1 MSLRIPPSTLPAI
14 AGLDRK
20 GPTAVQGQDAPGG
33 FAEAARESI
42 AATEASQQEAA
53 TAATTLAEGG
63 GNVHEAALMME
74 KADIQMRLLVKAR
87 NKVVEA
93 YQEIMRMPV

>member
-1 MSLRIPPSTLPAI
+1 MTLRIPPAALPGI
-14 AGLDRK
+14 AGLDRQST
-20 GPTAVQGQDAPGG
+20 TAAPSTSQAGG
-33 FAEAARESI
+33 FAEAARDGI
-42 AATEASQQEAA
+42 AAAEQGQQSASA
-53 TAATTLAEGG
+53 AATTLAEGG
-63 GNVHEAALMME
+63 GNVHEAALMLE

>member
-1 MSLRIPPSTLPAI
+1 MTLRIPPSSLPGIASLDRPAASTATTAPTGSFGDIARDAI
-14 AGLDRK
+14 AAAD
-20 GPTAVQGQDAPGG
+20 QGQADATD
-33 FAEAARESI
+33 AASK
-42 AATEASQQEAA
+42 
-53 TAATTLAEGG
+53 LAVGE
-63 GNVHEAALMME
+63 GNVHEAALMLE